1 MEKSDFVTY
10 RALVLEVRQIRA
22 LLSELE
28 FARLSLGG
36 AGVSSAPRGGTPT
49 GSALAARSARYLD
62 TKALYEEKLVQK
74 EALLFSV
81 ESAIDSLASPE
92 ERLIMR
98 ARYIQGRS
106 WTSICI
112 ALQREGY
119 SERQVY
125 RLHGAALLK
134 LKEV

>member
-1 MEKSDFVTY
+1 MEKVDFKEY

-22 LLSELE
+22 RMTELE
-28 FARLSLGG
+28 LSRLSPSGSSFSG
-36 AGVSSAPRGGTPT
+36 APGAHDPHR
-49 GSALAARSARYLD
+49 SALVESSVKYLEA
-62 TKALYEEKLVQK
+62 KAFYEEKLAQRD
-74 EALLFSV
+74 AQLLMV
-81 ESAIDSLASPE
+81 ESAIDSLTSPI

-106 WTSICI
+106 WTSICV

-125 RLHGAALLK
+125 RLHGSALLK
-134 LKEV
+134 LKEN